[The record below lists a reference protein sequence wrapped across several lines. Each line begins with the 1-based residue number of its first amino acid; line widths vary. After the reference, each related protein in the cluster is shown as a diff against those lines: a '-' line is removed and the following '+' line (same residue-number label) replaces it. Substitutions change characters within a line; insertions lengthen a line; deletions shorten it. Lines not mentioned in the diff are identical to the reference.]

1 MDPNIKFGTK
11 LEEEVPL
18 LFKRANYPFQL
29 SKSSLQSVGSPH
41 TWPSLVLALAWVVE
55 LLNYEEQS
63 KQGFDVDGNR
73 AFFDYVSNSYTYF
86 LAGDDA
92 SCNKIDEELAGSF
105 EGRDVVAIRETE
117 RLEQANVSLSEELVV
132 IRSSASPLEELSK
145 SKTDLLNEV
154 EKLNKMIAHLQ
165 KQKGALEQKVA
176 EEQEDIQ
183 SKQAVTGVRRE
194 GDAQEEVRHVAAESV
209 VLRERLAV
217 QEVNAADVERMCK
230 EKAHLEAH
238 AKSVQAHKDRAHKSQ
253 WDLEVRVEKQ
263 MEVLE
268 TALWEYQTCGK
279 KLQVLPSSAKRH
291 NPIFDFQ
298 VDATAARPEDVVS
311 VDLKATVKPALARL
325 KEEFVHRTREAQ
337 EELLKAQEETMNS
350 GGKVLERTLGLGGG
364 IREERQH
371 AEASARRAEAEFL
384 AGRDRIEAQVQSS
397 AAEADDLEAEV
408 AKSKGNYGAVLQDR
422 EAELAAVQ
430 VQYDIE
436 VKEQTQEKAGVQQM
450 VLAALD
456 ALMVHKQHVQDGI
469 QRVFTS
475 SSNDLKDLQAM

>member
-63 KQGFDVDGNR
+63 KQVGETGFDVDGNR

-183 SKQAVTGVRRE
+183 SK
-194 GDAQEEVRHVAAESV
+194 QEEVRHVAAESV

-337 EELLKAQEETMNS
+337 EELLKAQEETVS
-350 GGKVLERTLGLGGG
+350 TDERVAES
-364 IREERQH
+364 REERQH